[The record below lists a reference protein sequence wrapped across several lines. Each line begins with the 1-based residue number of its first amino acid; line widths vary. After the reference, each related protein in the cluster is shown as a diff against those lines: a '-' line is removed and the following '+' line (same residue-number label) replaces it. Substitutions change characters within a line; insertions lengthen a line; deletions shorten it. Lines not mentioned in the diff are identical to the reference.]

1 MTGGLQFVA
10 GSQETVY
17 EDSPGQAAFY
27 RESLMSQAPPQ
38 FLRSAEKAGAFRMRY
53 GVGGAGGR
61 RREYPPNTPGA
72 SAGREREDWR

>member
-38 FLRSAEKAGAFRMRY
+38 FMRSAQKVGAYRMRY
-53 GVGGAGGR
+53 GPGGGSGR
-61 RREYPPNTPGA
+61 RDYPPDTPGA